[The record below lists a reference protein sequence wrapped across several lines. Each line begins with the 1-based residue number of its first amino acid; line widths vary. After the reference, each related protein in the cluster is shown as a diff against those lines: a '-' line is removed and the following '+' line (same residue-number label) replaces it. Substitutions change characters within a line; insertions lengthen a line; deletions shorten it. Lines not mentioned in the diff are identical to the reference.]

1 MATDRKADYV
11 GDHGGTYTDL
21 NGMSKQFTV
30 VDHDKKTTIH
40 FNSEKISFNMSEYRY
55 QLIDRILELPASI
68 FPERFRDYTVRGD
81 TPVITWNETMLRND
95 GVPISQLRDLCVLC
109 ENKAELMRLIP

>member
-68 FPERFRDYTVRGD
+68 CPEIFRDYTVRGD
-81 TPVITWNETMLRND
+81 TPLKV
-95 GVPISQLRDLCVLC
+95 S
-109 ENKAELMRLIP
+109 